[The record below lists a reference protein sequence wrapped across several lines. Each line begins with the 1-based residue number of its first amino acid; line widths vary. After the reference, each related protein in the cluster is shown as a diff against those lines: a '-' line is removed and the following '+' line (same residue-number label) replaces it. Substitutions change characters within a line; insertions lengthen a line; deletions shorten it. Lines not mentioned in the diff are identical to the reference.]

1 MQSSIAMKMRN
12 HARAAGLGQ
21 RGFTLVE
28 LVAVILVTGILA
40 TLAMPRFFE
49 RQAFDARNFAE
60 QSQSMLRY
68 AQKVAIAQNRRV
80 FVRLNGSGVA
90 LCFDAACAAAARVV
104 PPSGGNS
111 GAAATVAQCA
121 GDARWHCE
129 GAPSGVSYT
138 KAPAISSFYFS
149 ALGKPFAALDADGA
163 RVSTFATLLMT
174 VRGGAADV
182 HPITVEAE
190 TGYVH

>member
-1 MQSSIAMKMRN
+1 MPNYRTIK
-12 HARAAGLGQ
+12 ARQRCAARRGQ
-21 RGFTLVE
+21 RGFTIVE
-28 LVAVILVTGILA
+28 LVAVILITGILA

-60 QSQSMLRY
+60 QTQSMLRY

-80 FVRLNGSGVA
+80 FVRLDGNSVA
-90 LCFDAACAAAARVV
+90 LCFTAACAAADRVP

-111 GAAATVAQCA
+111 GAAATVASCA
-121 GDARWHCE
+121 GDGRWHCE
-129 GAPSGVSYT
+129 GVPSGLSYT
-138 KAPAISSFYFS
+138 LAPLIPSFWFS
-149 ALGKPFAALDADGA
+149 ALGKPFAAADADGDPISHFA
-163 RVSTFATLLMT
+163 RLVMT

-182 HPITVEAE
+182 YPITVEAE